1 MALSTSR
8 PTGSVGEIFRAIR
21 SAGTMSRA
29 EIAEQTGLAPSTV
42 SLRVDV
48 LVGLGLLRE
57 TGVNASR
64 GGRRSRRL
72 ELDGSAGYVASVDVG
87 AKHIAAGLTDA
98 AGRTLRQEERM
109 GSFDGGPEELVA
121 WLWAFIEEMIAA
133 SGLDPDRLMGVGV
146 GITAP
151 VEHPSGRVV
160 HPAFMPSLS
169 DAVIP
174 KLFHR
179 YTAVPVLA
187 ENDANLLALA
197 ELATTPYESDQ
208 LLAVKLGTRIGCG
221 VVSDGRLHRGIRGAA
236 GEVGHSSAEGIAMI
250 SCSCGIE
257 TCLESVASGGAL
269 VAQLSELGYD
279 VESSAD
285 VVAQGQTGDPVV
297 VDILRTAG
305 GQIGE
310 TLSRIVNF
318 FNPRAVVLGGGMAA
332 SEHLVAAI
340 RAQLFQRCLPVVA
353 NDLEVRPSRSPE
365 DAPLRGASFLI
376 LDEVLS
382 PARIDALARGDEE
395 AQAADPSADR
405 TESH

>member
-1 MALSTSR
+1 
-8 PTGSVGEIFRAIR
+8 
-21 SAGTMSRA
+21 
-29 EIAEQTGLAPSTV
+29 
-42 SLRVDV
+42 
-48 LVGLGLLRE
+48 
-57 TGVNASR
+57 
-64 GGRRSRRL
+64 
-72 ELDGSAGYVASVDVG
+72 
-87 AKHIAAGLTDA
+87 
-98 AGRTLRQEERM
+98 
-109 GSFDGGPEELVA
+109 
-121 WLWAFIEEMIAA
+121 
-133 SGLDPDRLMGVGV
+133 
-146 GITAP
+146 
-151 VEHPSGRVV
+151 
-160 HPAFMPSLS
+160 
-169 DAVIP
+169 
-174 KLFHR
+174 
-179 YTAVPVLA
+179 
-187 ENDANLLALA
+187 
-197 ELATTPYESDQ
+197 
-208 LLAVKLGTRIGCG
+208 
-221 VVSDGRLHRGIRGAA
+221 
-236 GEVGHSSAEGIAMI
+236 MI

-395 AQAADPSADR
+395 GQAADPSADR
-405 TESH
+405 TEGH